1 MIEDPL
7 YKQIRKKLKD
17 DFTPVKP
24 LKATWKRALWFFPI
38 SLLYMVVT
46 LAIFHIRPDYMNL
59 SPLVLWS
66 FFLLQILVC
75 YLVLTASLEEC
86 IPGSVKDPLV
96 LAGIGLMGPGV
107 FFIASWITFNVS
119 PNRPIP
125 GQEWKMGMIC
135 MSVIGMFGILA
146 LLFGFFLARAGLP
159 FRARATG
166 LLLGIGSGLT
176 AEAAWRLHCPFSSW
190 DHILLFHGGTVF
202 LIVFVGIII
211 GCLWKRKAL
220 R

>member
-7 YKQIRKKLKD
+7 YSQLREKLKD
-17 DFTPVKP
+17 DFAPVKP
-24 LKATWKRALWFFPI
+24 LKATWKRAFWLFPI

-46 LAIFHIRPDYMNL
+46 LAIFHIRHDYANL
-59 SPLVLWS
+59 SPLVLWG

-75 YLVLTASLEEC
+75 YLVLAASLEAC

-107 FFIASWITFNVS
+107 FFVASWTTFHIS
-119 PNRPIP
+119 PNWPIP
-125 GQEWKMGMIC
+125 GQEWRMGMIC

-146 LLFGFFLARAGLP
+146 LLFGFLLAGAGLP
-159 FRARATG
+159 FRAKATG

-190 DHILLFHGGTVF
+190 DHILPFHGGTVF
-202 LIVFVGIII
+202 LIIVLGIII
-211 GCLWKRKAL
+211 GHLWKRKAL